1 MSHSGLSGVG
11 VRMHLHPASLLLA
24 WMSLVL
30 AVQLVPAHGLVWFGL
45 VLVPVATACVP
56 LRARRL
62 LRRVRYLLL
71 VLVVLFAWFTPGE
84 LLFSGVSGGPTRE
97 GLALAAAHGARLVLI
112 VLLAAIL
119 LEGLDASALASGID
133 FLCRPM
139 RHVGASPDRLIV
151 RFLLVFRYVEQP
163 PAGGWRALLTEPV
176 LSGGEQALAIRRLPW
191 RWRDWVLSV
200 LAVMG
205 LMIFFWEGW

>member
-11 VRMHLHPASLLLA
+11 VWMHLHPASLLLA
-24 WMSLVL
+24 WIALVL
-30 AVQLVPAHGLVWFGL
+30 AVQLVPDSGLIWFGL
-45 VLVPVATACVP
+45 MLVPLAAAWVP

-84 LLFSGVSGGPTRE
+84 LMFSGVSGSPTRE
-97 GLALAAAHGARLVLI
+97 GLALAAAHGARLILV

-133 FLCRPM
+133 FLCRPL
-139 RHVGASPDRLIV
+139 RGVRGAPDRLIV

-163 PAGGWRALLTEPV
+163 PAGGWRALLVDPALPAEEQV
-176 LSGGEQALAIRRLPW
+176 LVIRRLPW
-191 RWRDWVLSV
+191 RWQDWMLSA
-200 LAVMG
+200 LAVAG
-205 LMIFFWEGW
+205 LVVCSWEGW